1 MEKQNSGTRKLIFL
15 KDANARTKKK
25 PMLIENEI
33 IFISNKVPVIYQH
46 LSFVSSLYRIKTI
59 KYKGLRNASSFQ
71 AFDTPT
77 TKSMFSKNPLMGS

>member
-33 IFISNKVPVIYQH
+33 IFISNKVPVIY
-46 LSFVSSLYRIKTI
+46 
-59 KYKGLRNASSFQ
+59 
-71 AFDTPT
+71 
-77 TKSMFSKNPLMGS
+77 